1 MSQYVYAL
9 EPARTSSCN
18 SFASIFDLP
27 LLILFLSALSHVC
40 VCVRRL
46 QLLNTTVSSL
56 AITVNNVLTTTYTA
70 VYGGDGIEGADG
82 EELNLLVSPLT
93 SISELQGLYTSNLVD
108 FETAIPAALHSLG
121 CTAEEIS
128 AALER
133 RRAQEKETAD
143 MKKIEEKTA
152 KAELERREKDA
163 INPPKPETAGGAKKP
178 AKSAASAPAPAP
190 ASPGASSKSDE

>member
-1 MSQYVYAL
+1 MQFS
-9 EPARTSSCN
+9 
-18 SFASIFDLP
+18 
-27 LLILFLSALSHVC
+27 
-40 VCVRRL
+40 

-70 VYGGDGIEGADG
+70 IYGGDGIEGADG

-133 RRAQEKETAD
+133 RRVQEKETAD
-143 MKKIEEKTA
+143 MKKIEDKTT
-152 KAELERREKDA
+152 KAELQRREKDA
-163 INPPKPETAGGAKKP
+163 KNPPEQQQGGDGASSEKAAKP
-178 AKSAASAPAPAP
+178 AASAPAPAP
-190 ASPGASSKSDE
+190 ASPSASSKSDE

>member
-1 MSQYVYAL
+1 MSQ
-9 EPARTSSCN
+9 
-18 SFASIFDLP
+18 
-27 LLILFLSALSHVC
+27 
-40 VCVRRL
+40 L

-133 RRAQEKETAD
+133 RRAQEKEAAD
-143 MKKIEEKTA
+143 MKKIEEKTV

-178 AKSAASAPAPAP
+178 ANPAASAPAPSP
-190 ASPGASSKSDE
+190 ASPSASSKSDE